1 MKLTNNTSGGG
12 QDIAQLV
19 NLSGSAATE
28 TGLSINNLDPDD
40 PVNGGLEFVNNAF
53 TTAVDASD
61 PDVDTALDIGAND
74 IETSTAIIS
83 SAELGK
89 LDGNPQRTVNIP
101 LGSFLNI
108 TTSSTIDFG
117 AAADGAPDFQAINNG
132 VMLVYDVTAGSPD
145 IDAVA
150 STFTVPEDYASGDT
164 IKIRASKSG
173 HGGVPERLLCGASIN
188 GAAGGGLT
196 GSATT
201 TSSANT
207 SYSFS
212 LGVAYASRRLGL
224 AGVQG
229 RRRRERV
236 HSQRPGP
243 HHQRRLRLRGHPLT
257 PRVPRVRSAHG

>member
-1 MKLTNNTSGGG
+1 MNR
-12 QDIAQLV
+12 
-19 NLSGSAATE
+19 
-28 TGLSINNLDPDD
+28 
-40 PVNGGLEFVNNAF
+40 GLEFVSNAF

-61 PDVDTALDIGAND
+61 PDVGTALDIGAND

-101 LGSFLNI
+101 LGSFLDI
-108 TTSSTIDFG
+108 TDVEHASTSARTQMAHPTSRPSTTEL
-117 AAADGAPDFQAINNG
+117 
-132 VMLVYDVTAGSPD
+132 MLAYDVTAGSPD

-212 LGVAYASRRLGL
+212 LGVDVRSRRLGL

-236 HSQRPGP
+236 HTQRPGP